1 MSYNLRSRA
10 KSFDNLTT
18 AVELEKGVV
27 KSPDSPISRRAAVNS
42 KMASNLRPDSF
53 HGKQSEDPY
62 LWLNK
67 FKSWTLLS
75 QLPREQIAEAMNML
89 LVGSA
94 NIWLN
99 SLSPLTKQDPD
110 LLYASFESHFSSIYP
125 KWLQEYQL
133 WDRKMEHGESLDS
146 FILDVER
153 RCSRLKK
160 VDKERTAAL
169 VRGLTPPL
177 RMFVIQRNPKTW
189 EDAVSAARLATE
201 AHSINN
207 ATVSAATTRHAD
219 QYDEKTDNLAQQ
231 LYEQRK
237 EIQDLTTKVS
247 AMSTQLSTQ
256 QISPLDKV
264 TCQICSR
271 EGHTA
276 LQCYSV
282 QSILD
287 RNHNQ
292 FHVGDTVYLYTPTI
306 KPGQTKKLAKPW
318 KGPYYIVELPSKIHV
333 RLRRPDNKAVPGLIH
348 VNRIKQAVVR
358 PNQGPD
364 DTTPPVIPNPAPG
377 RDLVTIDTKESS
389 PTNQTPAQN
398 EYIVEKVLGKRQ
410 TRGVWSYRVKWQS
423 FPSRFNSW
431 VIFDDLNDA
440 CKQYVK
446 RSHNVLPTYKKRRF

>member
-177 RMFVIQRNPKTW
+177 G
-189 EDAVSAARLATE
+189 
-201 AHSINN
+201 
-207 ATVSAATTRHAD
+207 
-219 QYDEKTDNLAQQ
+219 
-231 LYEQRK
+231 
-237 EIQDLTTKVS
+237 
-247 AMSTQLSTQ
+247 
-256 QISPLDKV
+256 
-264 TCQICSR
+264 CS
-271 EGHTA
+271 
-276 LQCYSV
+276 
-282 QSILD
+282 
-287 RNHNQ
+287 
-292 FHVGDTVYLYTPTI
+292 
-306 KPGQTKKLAKPW
+306 
-318 KGPYYIVELPSKIHV
+318 
-333 RLRRPDNKAVPGLIH
+333 
-348 VNRIKQAVVR
+348 
-358 PNQGPD
+358 
-364 DTTPPVIPNPAPG
+364 
-377 RDLVTIDTKESS
+377 
-389 PTNQTPAQN
+389 
-398 EYIVEKVLGKRQ
+398 
-410 TRGVWSYRVKWQS
+410 
-423 FPSRFNSW
+423 
-431 VIFDDLNDA
+431 
-440 CKQYVK
+440 
-446 RSHNVLPTYKKRRF
+446 

>member
-287 RNHNQ
+287 RNKPTCWECGK
-292 FHVGDTVYLYTPTI
+292 VGHIARFCRNV
-306 KPGQTKKLAKPW
+306 
-318 KGPYYIVELPSKIHV
+318 
-333 RLRRPDNKAVPGLIH
+333 GL
-348 VNRIKQAVVR
+348 
-358 PNQGPD
+358 G
-364 DTTPPVIPNPAPG
+364 
-377 RDLVTIDTKESS
+377 
-389 PTNQTPAQN
+389 
-398 EYIVEKVLGKRQ
+398 
-410 TRGVWSYRVKWQS
+410 SYRGRRLDRGTRRGRGRPMYLNEQDPTLQGGAQGQYER
-423 FPSRFNSW
+423 FPIS
-431 VIFDDLNDA
+431 
-440 CKQYVK
+440 
-446 RSHNVLPTYKKRRF
+446 